1 MPNNTENL
9 ANMLR
14 EIGLNE
20 LEARIYI
27 WLLQQDRSTGYK
39 IATGIDKPVANTYKA
54 LKSLEQKGAVIS
66 DNSTGKKNY
75 ETIPAEQLLQKM
87 ENEFSRKKE
96 EIISEVSKL
105 NSRQSVG
112 GIYELNSIDLVYET
126 ASQLIDGARSSL
138 AMDCYPAPYQH
149 IKEALDAVDTDKV
162 MILKHKY
169 DYELVEGTYRPKK
182 RRSDLTLSELR
193 GQWMILIR
201 DAKEALIAF
210 FSVDGKDLLHSIW
223 IRDPFISLIL
233 YNGLTVENNL
243 IEMFDVIYDD
253 SDNKI
258 DRIRKVVRSF
268 QPVYTKFIE
277 AEQRILKEE

>member
-1 MPNNTENL
+1 MQNL
-9 ANMLR
+9 IKLLH
-14 EIGLNE
+14 EIGFNE
-20 LEARIYI
+20 LESRIYI

-39 IATGIDKPVANTYKA
+39 IAASIDKPVANTYKA

-66 DNSTGKKNY
+66 DNSTGKIIY
-75 ETIPAEQLLQKM
+75 ETIPAEQFLKKM

-96 EIISEVSKL
+96 NIVSEISRL
-105 NSRQSVG
+105 NNRQSTG

-126 ASQLIDGARSSL
+126 SIQMINTATSSL
-138 AMDCYPAPYQH
+138 VLDCYPAPYQV
-149 IKEALDAVDTDKV
+149 IKKDLKAVDPDKI

-169 DYELVEGTYRPKK
+169 DHELVEGTYRPKR
-182 RRSDLTLSELR
+182 RRSDLTLSDLR
-193 GQWMILIR
+193 GQWMILIQ

-210 FSVDGKDLLHSIW
+210 FSVDGKQLLHSVW

-243 IEMFDVIYDD
+243 IEMFDVLYDD
-253 SDNKI
+253 SENKI
-258 DRIRKVVRSF
+258 NRLRDVIRTY

-277 AEQRILKEE
+277 AEQKILKE